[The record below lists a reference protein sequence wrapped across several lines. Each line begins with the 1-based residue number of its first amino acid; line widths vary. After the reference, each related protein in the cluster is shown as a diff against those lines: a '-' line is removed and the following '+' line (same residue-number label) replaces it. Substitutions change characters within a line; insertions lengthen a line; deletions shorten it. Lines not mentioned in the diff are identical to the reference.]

1 MLGNLGDD
9 QRLSTGSRDAS
20 LRVST
25 STLNTPPPLIARD
38 APFRVS
44 TSTLNTPPRLIVRQ
58 VQPSTS
64 AVIHDAQVVVADA
77 AASVA
82 AESLVVLS
90 QADGAAQPT
99 TSTVDA
105 SNIFIVPTP
114 PRKTPPRKIAHK
126 QIKITSILKKETDK
140 DKAPSDS
147 DSDN

>member
-1 MLGNLGDD
+1 MLNNFGDD

-20 LRVST
+20 L
-25 STLNTPPPLIARD
+25 
-38 APFRVS
+38 RVS

-114 PRKTPPRKIAHK
+114 PRKIAHK